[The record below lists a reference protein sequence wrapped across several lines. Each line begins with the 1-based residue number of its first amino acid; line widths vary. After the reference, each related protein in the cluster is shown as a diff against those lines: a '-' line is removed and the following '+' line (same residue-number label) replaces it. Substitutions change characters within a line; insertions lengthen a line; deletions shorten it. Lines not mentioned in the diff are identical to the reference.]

1 VRFLNNDL
9 KEITMKAVLMI
20 TIACLVAA
28 TAMAQQETIFKG
40 PIKSGGYGAPIIKF
54 GQIGDESAIWVGAK
68 GGWIINHTLMLGG
81 GGYGLVSEVD
91 EYEIGGVPIRRLGVG
106 YGGFIMEYI
115 HKSNRLVHF
124 TFETLIGGG
133 GASYWYHENDTYWND
148 NYTDSFF
155 ALEPGMSIM
164 VNFTENIQVGA
175 GVSYLYTSG
184 FEFSDFDDSDLTGPM
199 GHFLMKFGYF

>member
-1 VRFLNNDL
+1 MRAILVLVL
-9 KEITMKAVLMI
+9 ASLMI
-20 TIACLVAA
+20 APAL
-28 TAMAQQETIFKG
+28 AQQETIFKG
-40 PIKSGGYGAPIIKF
+40 PIKSGGYGAPVIKF

-81 GGYGLVSEVD
+81 SGYGLVSEVD
-91 EYEIGGVPIRRLGVG
+91 EYYIGTVPIRRLGIG

-115 HKSNRLVHF
+115 HKSSRLVHF
-124 TFETLIGGG
+124 SFETLIGAG
-133 GASYWYHENDTYWND
+133 GASYWYNDSDIYWHD

-164 VNFTENIQVGA
+164 INFTENIRVGA
-175 GVSYLYTSG
+175 GASYLYTSG
-184 FEFSDFDDSDLTGPM
+184 FEFSDLDDSDLSGPM

>member
-1 VRFLNNDL
+1 
-9 KEITMKAVLMI
+9 MKAFLVLVLAGLMI
-20 TIACLVAA
+20 TPAL
-28 TAMAQQETIFKG
+28 AQQETIFKG
-40 PIKSGGYGAPIIKF
+40 PIKSGGYGAPVIKF

-91 EYEIGGVPIRRLGVG
+91 EWYIDGVPYRRLGIG

-124 TFETLIGGG
+124 TFETLIGAG
-133 GASYWYHENDTYWND
+133 GASYLYHDDYDYWQN
-148 NYTDSFF
+148 NYTDAFF

-164 VNFTENIQVGA
+164 LNITENIRVGA

-184 FEFSDFDDSDLTGPM
+184 FEFSDLDDSDLTGTM
-199 GHFLMKFGYF
+199 GQFLMKFGYF